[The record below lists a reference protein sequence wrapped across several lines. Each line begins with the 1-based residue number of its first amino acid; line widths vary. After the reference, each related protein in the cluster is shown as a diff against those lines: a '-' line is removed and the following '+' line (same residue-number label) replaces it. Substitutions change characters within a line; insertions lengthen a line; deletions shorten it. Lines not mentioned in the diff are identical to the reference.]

1 MILCDTGPLVALI
14 DEDDQNHSRGVA
26 TLASLPEVLVTTW
39 ACLAET
45 MYLAGRAGGH
55 PAQERV
61 WEFVAKGLVNLHQPQ
76 TGEWERMREL
86 MHQYAKTPMD
96 LADASLVSAAERLG
110 LSRIFTFDGHFYAYR
125 IGGTDSFD
133 VIPG

>member
-1 MILCDTGPLVALI
+1 MTGVSAPTGVRRARELVLLTP
-14 DEDDQNHSRGVA
+14 S
-26 TLASLPEVLVTTW
+26 
-39 ACLAET
+39 
-45 MYLAGRAGGH
+45 
-55 PAQERV
+55 AQERV
-61 WEFVAKGLVNLHQPQ
+61 WEFAAKGLVNLHQPQ

-86 MHQYAKTPMD
+86 MRQYAKTPMD

-125 IGGTDSFD
+125 IHGTDTFD